1 MSVVAA
7 AAVVAET
14 GCLAWWRG
22 AEAPGQA
29 LAVAVVSALMLA
41 ASALPVPAT
50 VTDRADLRAD
60 LRAVGG
66 VAAALAV
73 PVSALDPHRLWLA
86 LLAVGV
92 GVAVV
97 AIREDHR
104 WGWVSGVLLT
114 ASSWVRLAEA
124 DVTAPEAY
132 TVPPAMLL
140 LTVGWLQRRRQH
152 QEGRPGSWRA
162 YGPGLTLA
170 LVPSLLRAVTDAG
183 ELRPLLLG
191 LAALAVLAL
200 GVGRRLQA
208 PLLVGGAVLAV
219 DAVVQLAPYLVA
231 GYDAVPRWVTIG
243 AVGLLLVGAGATYE
257 RRVQELRRVGRTI
270 GALH

>member
-1 MSVVAA
+1 VSV
-7 AAVVAET
+7 
-14 GCLAWWRG
+14 L
-22 AEAPGQA
+22 P
-29 LAVAVVSALMLA
+29 LPVAVVD
-41 ASALPVPAT
+41 P
-50 VTDRADLRAD
+50 AD

-66 VAAALAV
+66 AAAALAV
-73 PVSALDPHRLWLA
+73 PASALDADRLWLA

-97 AIREDHR
+97 AVREDHR
-104 WGWVSGVLLT
+104 WGWLSGVLLT
-114 ASSWVRLAEA
+114 ASSWVRLAES

-132 TVPPAMLL
+132 TVPPALL
-140 LTVGWLQRRRQH
+140 LLGVGWLQRRRQ
-152 QEGRPGSWRA
+152 PGHSSWRA
-162 YGPGLTLA
+162 YGPGLSLA

-208 PLLVGGAVLAV
+208 PLLLGGAVLGI
-219 DAVVQLAPYLVA
+219 DAVVQLAPHLVA
-231 GYDAVPRWVTIG
+231 VYDAVPRWVTIG

-257 RRVQELRRVGRTI
+257 RRVQDLRRVGRSI
-270 GALH
+270 GALP